1 MELFHRFITEQQ
13 GADAVEYALVIALIA
28 LAIVA
33 GASFLGTQINSKLNN
48 LGTSVANCG
57 TSSKSC

>member
-1 MELFHRFITEQQ
+1 MNFINRLFNEEE

-33 GASFLGTQINSKLNN
+33 GAGLMGTAISDKLTA
-48 LGTSVANCG
+48 LSTKVTAAGS
-57 TSSKSC
+57 